1 MFCKLFNSKLQ
12 LIHRQTSAEKVKKLK
27 DRAMHCYNS
36 ERILDNMAL
45 VYGPNYL
52 TFFSL
57 NPIRM
62 YCSNCFIEM
71 KTRVERV
78 TRWYSPIAALWN
90 KMLVLI
96 GMVNFLIGSNQED
109 LSLIFTPVARFGIK
123 GTSTNILHIC
133 PVCDYEYHFF

>member
-1 MFCKLFNSKLQ
+1 
-12 LIHRQTSAEKVKKLK
+12 
-27 DRAMHCYNS
+27 
-36 ERILDNMAL
+36 MAL

-78 TRWYSPIAALWN
+78 NRWYGPIAALWN

-96 GMVNFLIGSNQED
+96 GMVNFLFGSNQEN
-109 LSLIFTPVARFGIK
+109 LALIFTPVARFGIK

>member
-1 MFCKLFNSKLQ
+1 MK
-12 LIHRQTSAEKVKKLK
+12 RKKKWSSK
-27 DRAMHCYNS
+27 DRGMHCYNY
-36 ERILDNMAL
+36 ELNLDNMAL

-62 YCSNCFIEM
+62 HCSNCFIEM

-78 TRWYSPIAALWN
+78 KRWYGPIAALWN

-96 GMVNFLIGSNQED
+96 GMAHFLFGSNQEN

-123 GTSTNILHIC
+123 GTSTKILHTC
-133 PVCDYEYHFF
+133 PICDYEYYFF